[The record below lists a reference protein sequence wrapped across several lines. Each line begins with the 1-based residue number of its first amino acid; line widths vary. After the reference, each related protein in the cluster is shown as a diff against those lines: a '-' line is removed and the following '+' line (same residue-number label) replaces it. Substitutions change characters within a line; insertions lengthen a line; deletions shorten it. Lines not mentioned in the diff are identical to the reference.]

1 MRQLILELVPAQ
13 PPTLENFATGGNA
26 EALTGLAGWL
36 AAAAADTCLFL
47 WGDSG
52 AGKTHRIKT
61 QLADWVKRGLVR
73 PERILAVTFTEA
85 AASELRERIRAGRL
99 AEGLVEGALA
109 VYLLIGCERIDWG
122 VSDFSV
128 GYEVRK

>member
-1 MRQLILELVPAQ
+1 MELNMDGGLVIVPAG
-13 PPTLENFATGGNA
+13 A
-26 EALTGLAGWL
+26 
-36 AAAAADTCLFL
+36 
-47 WGDSG
+47 G

-85 AASELRERIRAGRL
+85 AASELRERIRAGLL

-109 VYLLIGCERIDWG
+109 HCDRPAPDRRRICRVADQIARDPRLFKG
-122 VSDFSV
+122 
-128 GYEVRK
+128 